1 MKKNNKGFTLM
12 ELLIVIAIIVVLVAI
27 AIPVFNAQLEKAR
40 EATDMAN
47 IRAAYAEVSANL
59 ITEETATAKDVE
71 AVQTKANWQAKSGA
85 TEVKIGGQDVKAATL
100 KGWTVGPNDAK
111 DAVVISEKTA

>member
-1 MKKNNKGFTLM
+1 M

-47 IRAAYAEVSANL
+47 IRAAYAEVSAEL
-59 ITEETATAKDVE
+59 IMNEDATASESVKVT
-71 AVQTKANWQAKSGA
+71 QTKANWQAKKDA
-85 TEVKIGGQDVKAATL
+85 TTVEIGGQDVKAATL
-100 KGWTVGPNDAK
+100 KGWTIAPNDAG
-111 DAVVISEKTA
+111 DEVVISEKTA